1 SRNGEEAEPD
11 RGRDEQELLA
21 ELMFLGESPAFERF
35 TDRALSKALLIA
47 YLRDDDSA
55 KVGPLVRHAEAW
67 VAAHPPPPGVQVLIA
82 GGGGPTVLAVNEH
95 TTYGKLLNTP
105 VVLAAIA
112 LVSSIVLPSPI
123 PGLYVV
129 SPILATIAILFGFLG
144 WSGTRLDM
152 GSSSVIAMAAGIGAD
167 YAIYFLYRLREEHA
181 RADTDRAA
189 LHAALQTSGRAVL
202 FVAAS

>member
-82 GGGGPTVLAVNEH
+82 GGVGPTVLAVNEH
-95 TTYGKLLNTP
+95 TTYGKLLNT
-105 VVLAAIA
+105 LALLAPLP
-112 LVSSIVLPSPI
+112 LVPPISLRSPI
-123 PGLYVV
+123 AGPYLVI
-129 SPILATIAILFGFLG
+129 PIPAAT
-144 WSGTRLDM
+144 
-152 GSSSVIAMAAGIGAD
+152 
-167 YAIYFLYRLREEHA
+167 
-181 RADTDRAA
+181 
-189 LHAALQTSGRAVL
+189 
-202 FVAAS
+202 